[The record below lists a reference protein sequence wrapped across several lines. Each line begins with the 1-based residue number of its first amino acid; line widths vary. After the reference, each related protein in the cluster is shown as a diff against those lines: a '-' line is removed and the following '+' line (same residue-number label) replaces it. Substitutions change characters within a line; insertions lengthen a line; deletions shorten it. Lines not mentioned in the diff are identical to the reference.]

1 MIRPDSTSSRASAS
15 LQLVVAC
22 RCHDPGNVNHAVDE
36 LLLRHQH
43 CVLMSLDRGDLS
55 LCHHANIHDS
65 ASDLDLWSSHCLLHL
80 LDPGSPSLHLYRDR
94 DVIGAIKKLSLWN
107 FNRFVGFLDERWA
120 AALASRRCMNDV
132 GNVLNLWHVH
142 RFLHSLNGG
151 NGSLHHDGNIQNSVN
166 ERHLWDLGRP
176 LHLLNNGR
184 HLFSS
189 QRARQPLDGDA
200 VSDEPPPSSVLCV
213 DCWYLALLDNWDIDR
228 PVNVLHFR
236 DLHGF
241 LHLLNHRQMSL
252 HHHRRVCNLLHSCW
266 TRSCGAN
273 FNTATVSSKI

>member
-1 MIRPDSTSSRASAS
+1 MPLSEMDFLFLGAS
-15 LQLVVAC
+15 LWQKPEHTSLSPCGETSAMSSTAALLRDGPTSFHDLLRNLWGAPIHVT
-22 RCHDPGNVNHAVDE
+22 RGPGFHRPGLLRHFSWWGLSLHDPGNVNHAVDE
-36 LLLRHQH
+36 LRLRHQH

-176 LHLLNNGR
+176 LHLLE
-184 HLFSS
+184 
-189 QRARQPLDGDA
+189 QRKA
-200 VSDEPPPSSVLCV
+200 SVFV
-213 DCWYLALLDNWDIDR
+213 TTGTSTTRW
-228 PVNVLHFR
+228 
-236 DLHGF
+236 
-241 LHLLNHRQMSL
+241 
-252 HHHRRVCNLLHSCW
+252 RR
-266 TRSCGAN
+266 
-273 FNTATVSSKI
+273 